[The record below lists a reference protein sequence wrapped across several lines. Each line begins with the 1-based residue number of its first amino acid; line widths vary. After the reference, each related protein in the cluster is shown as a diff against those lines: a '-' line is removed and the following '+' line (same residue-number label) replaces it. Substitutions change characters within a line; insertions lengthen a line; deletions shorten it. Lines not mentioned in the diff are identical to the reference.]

1 MIKLGI
7 FGDQSTNPELL
18 VQLDSMPG
26 ARVSGVYFSGNVNLP
41 EGITSLH
48 SPEGLMDIS
57 DGLLLLS
64 DKSVSSDLIKMILR
78 KSKHVYLKTIPN
90 MNIREIKELID
101 LEKEAGIVT
110 FISNPFNDIPWLD
123 PFQTKYEKPLMINLR
138 TCFEGNVIRPAHEL
152 LLLIT
157 ALNRLAQSN
166 YKKLDVFGLKNQTNN
181 LLINVRIEYENGNV
195 FNVTISQEKCP
206 GYFEIFEQ
214 QERKIIEFQSPLYGL
229 FPNFNQEYSAI
240 TGFVQMIHQQDKK
253 SGTFD
258 NFLNGLQILHQI
270 KEHLRFNEIV
280 F

>member
-64 DKSVSSDLIKMILR
+64 DKSVSSDLIKLILR
-78 KSKHVYLKTIPN
+78 KSKHVFLKTIPN

-123 PFQTKYEKPLMINLR
+123 PFQTKYEKPFMINLR
-138 TCFEGNVIRPAHEL
+138 TCFEGNVIQPAHEM

-166 YKKLDVFGLKNQTNN
+166 YKKLDVFGLKNQTNKI
-181 LLINVRIEYENGNV
+181 LINVRIEYENGNV
-195 FNVTISQEKCP
+195 FNVTVSQEKCP

-229 FPNFNQEYSAI
+229 FPKFNQEYSAI
-240 TGFVQMIHQQDKK
+240 TGFVQMINQQDKK